1 MNKVGNMAIEVRLKI
16 YETVVIPT
24 LFANIETWSSIT
36 DTEMMELERIQY
48 RMLKGMLAQPQCK
61 PYWGLRAE
69 TGVWPVMNRI
79 EYKKIML
86 FHNIVTSEDKRLIK
100 EIVEDQVQNP
110 YGKYWAKSI
119 ENICQLQHSYRRLVN
134 MA

>member
-86 FHNIVTSEDKRLIK
+86 FHNIVTSEDNRLIK
-100 EIVEDQVQNP
+100 
-110 YGKYWAKSI
+110 
-119 ENICQLQHSYRRLVN
+119 
-134 MA
+134 